1 MIGILMLLFSLCLL
15 AGCSHKVIITA
26 ETYTLEAG
34 TELPESPETYASFSS
49 AELAAEAIVQ
59 ADQVDTGK
67 VGTYE
72 AAVVLNGKAYP
83 FAVEVVDTRAPEG
96 SLGDWF
102 VLSNEAVMPDSFLS
116 ECTDAS
122 EVTTGFR
129 NIELLKGQEE
139 LAALFQQE
147 LTYQEDFL
155 ISDFL
160 GLSWEFEKD
169 SREEQGTELEN
180 LVESLEAEEDGLY
193 SLELVAADE
202 YGNASVIRC
211 YALIDRTAPILS
223 GVEDTEIAL
232 NRNTDVDT
240 LTTDG
245 VSAEDNLLGDITA
258 SILIEEEILESSDTH
273 LKAKVTYTVTD
284 LCGNVATAERV
295 MEMAPEKQ
303 TTGYTPT
310 NMSNVLVIDGNVQNA
325 ALVYEGLNLI
335 PINLLHKFLADGWQI
350 VLTDQSMQAFG
361 HAANVGAA
369 TYWKNHM
376 IVIPDSQGAKI
387 STILVHEMGHVL
399 GGYAGTP
406 SSSAEFEA
414 IYAEEKDAFGAT
426 GGLNKTNAYSSIEFF
441 AQVFCDIYTT
451 GHAKSVAPK
460 AYEFVLR
467 YVNSM

>member
-34 TELPESPETYASFSS
+34 TELPESPETYASFAN

-96 SLGDWF
+96 SLGEWF
-102 VLSNEAVMPDSFLS
+102 VLSNEAVMSDSFLS

-122 EVTTGFR
+122 EITIGFR
-129 NIELLKGQEE
+129 NIELMKGQEE

-169 SREEQGTELEN
+169 SWEEQGTELDN
-180 LVESLEAEEDGLY
+180 LEETFEAEKDGLY

-273 LKAKVTYTVTD
+273 LKAKVIYTVTD

-295 MEMAPEKQ
+295 MEIKVGNDGQALGVGSQGQASATSVKDAEARAVAQAIADSIPTGSDLERVRAAADAVAGYCSQ
-303 TTGYTPT
+303 AVYTTEDPDYSTAYGVFCKGVYTCAGSTRALGLVLDCMGYSWVHANPNQWTHQWCELI
-310 NMSNVLVIDGNVQNA
+310 MDGQA
-325 ALVYEGLNLI
+325 GW
-335 PINLLHKFLADGWQI
+335 ADGMGGI
-350 VLTDQSMQAFG
+350 ADY
-361 HAANVGAA
+361 GAC
-369 TYWKNHM
+369 
-376 IVIPDSQGAKI
+376 P
-387 STILVHEMGHVL
+387 
-399 GGYAGTP
+399 
-406 SSSAEFEA
+406 F
-414 IYAEEKDAFGAT
+414 AT
-426 GGLNKTNAYSSIEFF
+426 GGT
-441 AQVFCDIYTT
+441 YT
-451 GHAKSVAPK
+451 APDGR
-460 AYEFVLR
+460 AWR
-467 YVNSM
+467 AG

>member
-1 MIGILMLLFSLCLL
+1 MIGIPMLLLSLCLL
-15 AGCSHKVIITA
+15 AGCSHKVILTA

-34 TELPESPETYASFSS
+34 TELPESPETYASFAN

-102 VLSNEAVMPDSFLS
+102 VLSNEAVMSDSFLS

-122 EVTTGFR
+122 EITIGFR
-129 NIELLKGQEE
+129 NIELMKGQEE

-169 SREEQGTELEN
+169 SWEEQGTELDN
-180 LVESLEAEEDGLY
+180 LEETFEAEKDGLY

-273 LKAKVTYTVTD
+273 LKAKVIYTVTD

-303 TTGYTPT
+303 GVSEISVVADGFDRARAEKVFALSNQQRIENGVTSVSWDEELYEVACMRAKELLANYSHIRLETGTTVMEEFGIWE
-310 NMSNVLVIDGNVQNA
+310 N
-325 ALVYEGLNLI
+325 LNRLWGDVS
-335 PINLLHKFLADGWQI
+335 PEATVNSWMNSENHRNNLLRSTHTKTAVACI
-350 VLTDQSMQAFG
+350 QAG
-361 HAANVGAA
+361 
-369 TYWKNHM
+369 
-376 IVIPDSQGAKI
+376 
-387 STILVHEMGHVL
+387 
-399 GGYAGTP
+399 
-406 SSSAEFEA
+406 
-414 IYAEEKDAFGAT
+414 
-426 GGLNKTNAYSSIEFF
+426 
-441 AQVFCDIYTT
+441 
-451 GHAKSVAPK
+451 
-460 AYEFVLR
+460 R
-467 YVNSM
+467 YCYYVQLFI